1 MGDFHLQNFHLKIV
15 FIPGILGMKRGISH
29 VIIQM
34 DRVKI
39 STEVYLI
46 GFIHKKIHYIKY
58 VSCRKICIENSILI
72 FIFIYV
78 LLLNTKKITYTVYS
92 ANDHET
98 GR

>member
-1 MGDFHLQNFHLKIV
+1 
-15 FIPGILGMKRGISH
+15 MKRGISH

-58 VSCRKICIENSILI
+58 VFCRKICIENSILI

-78 LLLNTKKITYTVYS
+78 LLLNIKKITYTVYS